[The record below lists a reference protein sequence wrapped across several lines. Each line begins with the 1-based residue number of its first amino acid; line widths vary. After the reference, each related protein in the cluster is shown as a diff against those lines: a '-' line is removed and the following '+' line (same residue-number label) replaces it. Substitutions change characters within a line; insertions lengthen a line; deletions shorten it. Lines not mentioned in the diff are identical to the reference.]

1 MTARMPS
8 PQCRIVL
15 RHLYQFLAPLIS
27 HPWGCCFHIT
37 TLLPATGPATACVCV
52 CALGLG
58 AEGDGRNHRP
68 LPSVPPTH
76 DSTIAAHRHIDT
88 STAIYAQEDG
98 GSGLPVGGGAR
109 SARGSAPKSRS
120 TAGQDTDAAAGRSS
134 DERPAPAATSA
145 RARSRKKVDS
155 SAAGSSSSE
164 EVAPTASGADAQIVE
179 DPASSNTVDEKLKFA
194 LKVRD
199 SMLRDAVD
207 AASRFTVS

>member
-8 PQCRIVL
+8 PQCRTVL
-15 RHLYQFLAPLIS
+15 RHLYRFLAPLIS

-88 STAIYAQEDG
+88 STHRQIDSDLCPRRRRLRG
-98 GSGLPVGGGAR
+98 CR
-109 SARGSAPKSRS
+109 SAEVRGAPVVEHQNPAVRPARIPTQRPAAAATNARRLPPRRREPAAEKRWIHRLPAAAAPKRCRPLHREPMRRLSRILRARTRS
-120 TAGQDTDAAAGRSS
+120 TRS
-134 DERPAPAATSA
+134 
-145 RARSRKKVDS
+145 
-155 SAAGSSSSE
+155 
-164 EVAPTASGADAQIVE
+164 
-179 DPASSNTVDEKLKFA
+179 
-194 LKVRD
+194 
-199 SMLRDAVD
+199 
-207 AASRFTVS
+207 

>member
-1 MTARMPS
+1 MPS
-8 PQCRIVL
+8 PQCRTVL

-98 GSGLPVGGGAR
+98 GSG
-109 SARGSAPKSRS
+109 
-120 TAGQDTDAAAGRSS
+120 AAGRRRCA
-134 DERPAPAATSA
+134 ERPWFSTKIPQYGRPGYRRSGRPQQRRTPGACRHVGESPQQKKGGFIGCRQQQLRRGGAHCIGSRCADCRGSCELEHGRREA
-145 RARSRKKVDS
+145 EIRAQG
-155 SAAGSSSSE
+155 AGQH
-164 EVAPTASGADAQIVE
+164 AS
-179 DPASSNTVDEKLKFA
+179 
-194 LKVRD
+194 
-199 SMLRDAVD
+199 
-207 AASRFTVS
+207 

>member
-8 PQCRIVL
+8 PQCRTVL

-68 LPSVPPTH
+68 SPRFH
-76 DSTIAAHRHIDT
+76 RRTIPRSRHIDT
-88 STAIYAQEDG
+88 STHRQRFMPKKTAAP
-98 GSGLPVGGGAR
+98 GLPVGGGAR

>member
-8 PQCRIVL
+8 PQCRTVL

-98 GSGLPVGGGAR
+98 GSG
-109 SARGSAPKSRS
+109 
-120 TAGQDTDAAAGRSS
+120 AAGRRRCA
-134 DERPAPAATSA
+134 ERPWFSTKIPQYG
-145 RARSRKKVDS
+145 RPGYRRSGRPQQRRTPGACRHVGESPQQKKVDS